1 LGFAVKLTEQ
11 LLAEELMELRVHV
24 FEGLKL
30 PGLVLEKVA
39 VPVGELG
46 VAEVSVT
53 NAVHCVA
60 WFTATV
66 DGLQLTLVLVLSR
79 PDAPG
84 TPDITTT

>member
-1 LGFAVKLTEQ
+1 
-11 LLAEELMELRVHV
+11 MELRAQE
-24 FEGLKL
+24 FEGLKD
-30 PGLVLEKVA
+30 PEVVLEKVA

-53 NAVHCVA
+53 KAVHCVA

-79 PDAPG
+79 PDTPG